1 MTQTIS
7 SIRALVG
14 LLCAGAPAAASTTVF
29 ATNFESGLP
38 PEFSAPGASI
48 QGVKNGK
55 QIKIVGHGEALGHSL
70 AADPKPV
77 LVELRVGGARYC
89 MGFGGT
95 VKFTAGKKFQA
106 KDSTAADAACPP

>member
-1 MTQTIS
+1 MKKPPS
-7 SIRALVG
+7 SGGGGGPYATP
-14 LLCAGAPAAASTTVF
+14 AGTVLGWKLKKTGPF
-29 ATNFESGLP
+29 TSL
-38 PEFSAPGASI
+38 
-48 QGVKNGK
+48 QVKNGK
-55 QIKIVGHGEALGHSL
+55 QIKIVGHGEGLGHSL